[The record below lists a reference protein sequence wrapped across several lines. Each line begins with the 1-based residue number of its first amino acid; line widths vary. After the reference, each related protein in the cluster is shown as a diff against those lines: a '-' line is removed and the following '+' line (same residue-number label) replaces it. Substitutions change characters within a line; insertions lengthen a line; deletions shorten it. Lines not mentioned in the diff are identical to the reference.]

1 MTKQEKQSLASEIAK
16 IEIEMQSATSEK
28 ERKVAAQKIFDLSE
42 KIESIDDFFEIDEY
56 ILKILEK

>member
-28 ERKVAAQKIFDLSE
+28 EKKVAAQKIFDLSE
-42 KIESIDDFFEIDEY
+42 KIESIDDLFEIDEY
-56 ILKILEK
+56 VLKILEK

>member
-28 ERKVAAQKIFDLSE
+28 ERKVAAQKIFELSE

>member
-28 ERKVAAQKIFDLSE
+28 ERSVAAQKIFDLSD